1 MRYGGLGE
9 PEDPKSVQPQSS
21 STAGEKDSQLQFPEP
36 SGAEQSW
43 RRRKQANGGQGGRP
57 ATVTVRDQAI
67 LGWLARNR
75 FATAR
80 QVQRGWELSKRMAYR
95 RLARMQEL
103 GLLQHRKVF
112 HGEPGVYLPTRAGL
126 RVAGVDLPS
135 STVDLATYR
144 HSVAL
149 VSLGLDLE
157 PEADA
162 LVTEREIRHADGG
175 VRERADLRYAV
186 HLSGD
191 GTSHHGTRLHIPDLV
206 LVHDDGELE
215 AVELELTPKRTR
227 RLRSIIRA
235 FVRARHLRR
244 GVTYYTPK
252 DNVARLV
259 RGVAR
264 ELEAEDVVTVR
275 SWEPPEERGAG

>member
-1 MRYGGLGE
+1 M
-9 PEDPKSVQPQSS
+9 
-21 STAGEKDSQLQFPEP
+21 
-36 SGAEQSW
+36 
-43 RRRKQANGGQGGRP
+43 
-57 ATVTVRDQAI
+57 
-67 LGWLARNR
+67 
-75 FATAR
+75 
-80 QVQRGWELSKRMAYR
+80 QRGWELSARVAYR
-95 RLARMQEL
+95 RLAQMQEL
-103 GLLQHRKVF
+103 GLLRHQKVF
-112 HGEPGVYLPTRAGL
+112 HGEPGVYLPTRAGM
-126 RVAGVDLPS
+126 RVAGVELPS
-135 STVDLATYR
+135 STVDLGTYR

-149 VSLGLDLE
+149 VSLGLDLG

-162 LVTEREIRHADGG
+162 LVTEREIRQADGG

-186 HLSGD
+186 HLGSD
-191 GTSHHGTRLHIPDLV
+191 GARLHIPDLV
-206 LVHDDGELE
+206 LVHGDGELE

-264 ELEAEDVVTVR
+264 ELDAEDLVNVR
-275 SWEPPEERGAG
+275 SWEPPEERGAE